1 LHAIV
6 FAGGAGQRL
15 WPLSRRNSPKQFTP
29 LMGTQS
35 SIQLAVERLARIVEP
50 AKIFV
55 GTNRAYADI
64 LRSQLPVLPERNY
77 ILEPSRQDVA
87 AAVAL
92 AFFALEKDG
101 VRGPVIF
108 QWSDHYVRED
118 ETLLKLFAA
127 GQRLVETGD
136 AGLVIIAQQPG
147 FANDN
152 LGWINVG
159 DKLGTAN
166 DQPYFAFGE
175 WAYRPTRE
183 RCQEMFRSGQWV
195 WNTGHFVTSVE
206 FMTQQF
212 RSRAPALAQQIE
224 EIVSY
229 RGTPQERSKLDELY
243 PKLESNNFDDV
254 ILKQIPRDRAF
265 LLRGELGWVDPGNL
279 NALKEVLQASPEDT
293 VTRGNVVHLG
303 TKDCFIYNG
312 TERPI
317 VVMGASNLMVVEMP
331 DVTLVI
337 DKASV
342 RDLSTLLKELER
354 RGLTSLL

>member
-1 LHAIV
+1 
-6 FAGGAGQRL
+6 
-15 WPLSRRNSPKQFTP
+15 
-29 LMGTQS
+29 
-35 SIQLAVERLARIVEP
+35 
-50 AKIFV
+50 
-55 GTNRAYADI
+55 
-64 LRSQLPVLPERNY
+64 
-77 ILEPSRQDVA
+77 
-87 AAVAL
+87 
-92 AFFALEKDG
+92 
-101 VRGPVIF
+101 VIF

-175 WAYRPTRE
+175 WAYRPGRE
-183 RCQEMFRSGQWV
+183 RCQEMFQSGQWV

-212 RSRAPALAQQIE
+212 RSRAPALAKQIE
-224 EIVSY
+224 EIVAY

-254 ILKQIPRDRAF
+254 I
-265 LLRGELGWVDPGNL
+265 
-279 NALKEVLQASPEDT
+279 
-293 VTRGNVVHLG
+293 
-303 TKDCFIYNG
+303 
-312 TERPI
+312 
-317 VVMGASNLMVVEMP
+317 
-331 DVTLVI
+331 
-337 DKASV
+337 
-342 RDLSTLLKELER
+342 
-354 RGLTSLL
+354 